1 MLNEQNELKTC
12 FSLKEL
18 EDPILMELSL
28 NNLQQI
34 EIYREHFEEKGFST
48 FEEAMAEVN
57 KMKTSS
63 PEEIAALMK
72 ILD

>member
-1 MLNEQNELKTC
+1 MLNEQKDLKTC

-18 EDPILMELSL
+18 EDPVLMELSL

-34 EIYREHFEEKGFST
+34 EIVKDNFEEKGFSS
-48 FEEAMAEVN
+48 FEEAMTEIN
-57 KMKTSS
+57 KSKQIS